1 MSDEFK
7 LCIFCTFLSAVAGF
21 TSTDPFV
28 QIMAGAGCLSGLFGM
43 VVLGFEE
50 E

>member
-7 LCIFCTFLSAVAGF
+7 LCIICIFISAVAGF
-21 TSTDPFV
+21 SSADPFV
-28 QIMAGAGCLSGLFGM
+28 QIMAGAGCLLGLLNM
-43 VVLGFEE
+43 ILLSLEE